1 MKAWLWYAAA
11 LCTATFVAASTTA
24 VPAGSAPP
32 PGPAP
37 GSAAPA
43 TLAPISDDQ
52 PPSPTA
58 TGTASPKVLGHV
70 LVSAFCRSF
79 VERFNAA
86 AKTMI
91 ADDTHLD
98 EATTAVRG
106 YEDDFF
112 RLDGALTSWNHRL
125 QLIAALKELLNT
137 IPKTQAAVNDLRAQ
151 AQSASDPE
159 RREALLESATQLQD
173 SVDHQ
178 RLVAN
183 EMTDLVDMMLDLHT
197 AEDTIGQSSA
207 ATRAP
212 GEGFHLDAGDAPVP
226 HPGEGLPN
234 MREARLSG
242 PSALEWVYHMPRDR
256 QIIGNAEANA
266 ATAARRIVRS
276 CSQDAPPAPDVRSTP
291 NP

>member
-24 VPAGSAPP
+24 VPAGSVP
-32 PGPAP
+32 PGPSP

-43 TLAPISDDQ
+43 ALAPINDDQ

-58 TGTASPKVLGHV
+58 TGTASPKVLGRV
-70 LVSAFCRSF
+70 FVSAFCKSF
-79 VERFNAA
+79 VERFNVA

-91 ADDTHLD
+91 ADDAHLD
-98 EATTAVRG
+98 EATMAVRG

-125 QLIAALKELLNT
+125 QLIAALKDLLGT
-137 IPKTQAAVNDLRAQ
+137 IPKTQAAVNDLRVQ
-151 AQSASDPE
+151 AQSASDLE
-159 RREALLESATQLQD
+159 RRQALLESASQLQD

-207 ATRAP
+207 GTRAP
-212 GEGFHLDAGDAPVP
+212 GEGFHLNAGDAPVP
-226 HPGEGLPN
+226 HPGDGLAN
-234 MREARLSG
+234 VHNARLGG

-256 QIIGNAEANA
+256 QIIGDAEANA

-276 CSQDAPPAPDVRSTP
+276 CAQDVPPASDVRSTP
-291 NP
+291 GP